1 MSAMDAP
8 SPEDG
13 ASDELFGKLD
23 QLLRRQDA
31 TAASAHADAVPM
43 LTEAVGG
50 EPAQPEEA
58 DVPVLR
64 DAVDNPPPAQGPPPL
79 ALDQLRLLQAA
90 LYLRLRQSMDEALQ
104 DAALQGLSATQR
116 AQFAQALRRAL
127 PTIVRESV
135 VQAFGQGEPPA
146 R

>member
-1 MSAMDAP
+1 MTAMDA
-8 SPEDG
+8 SGPEDG
-13 ASDELFGKLD
+13 GSDELFGKLD

-31 TAASAHADAVPM
+31 TADPAHADAVPM
-43 LTEAVGG
+43 LTAAVRG
-50 EPAQPEEA
+50 EPAEAEEH
-58 DVPVLR
+58 VPVLL
-64 DAVDNPPPAQGPPPL
+64 DAVDNTPPAQGAPPL

-90 LYLRLRQSMDEALQ
+90 LYLRLRQSVDEALQ